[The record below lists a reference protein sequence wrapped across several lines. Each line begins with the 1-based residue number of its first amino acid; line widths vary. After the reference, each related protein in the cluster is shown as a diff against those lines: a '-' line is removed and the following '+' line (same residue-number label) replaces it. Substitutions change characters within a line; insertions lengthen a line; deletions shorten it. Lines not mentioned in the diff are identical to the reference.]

1 MPTPYRPPELSIRVE
16 SKNIKNRASGN
27 LTTKNSKIGKLEVS
41 GQKHQTKK
49 SQIGLD
55 QELNDDIQ
63 QVFREDEDILQTRLK
78 QNVSRISQLSSRE
91 NQDFQ
96 SFWKNDASRP
106 LFDDDTLYR
115 KLEKERQAKIDAFNE
130 KKLITTNNKNE
141 KKSNGRSTS

>member
-1 MPTPYRPPELSIRVE
+1 M
-16 SKNIKNRASGN
+16 N
-27 LTTKNSKIGKLEVS
+27 
-41 GQKHQTKK
+41 
-49 SQIGLD
+49 
-55 QELNDDIQ
+55 
-63 QVFREDEDILQTRLK
+63 
-78 QNVSRISQLSSRE
+78 RISQLSSRD

-130 KKLITTNNKNE
+130 KKLITTNSNNE